1 MAAINPVLQRV
12 VVVALC
18 LVPYIP
24 AVSSL
29 SSSSS
34 SSSPLKGYHFGTS
47 SSTSS
52 SNLNIPK
59 VTASDA
65 LRQGRKKQQ
74 SYVPDGL
81 TLEQYTQIKNDELA
95 KFRSMNLGAW
105 GPRFQLVDG
114 DPDSNWFNLPSLWTG
129 GYNANNNLNNGKQKQ
144 QSESGRNLMGQR
156 VGGMIHVL
164 ATCLRRNA
172 LAYMMLLYTTQLL
185 LNRSLPSA
193 KIFMSTPKCSSVG
206 KTLLVPLATLKLL
219 NLISRTMI
227 EKRLMGE
234 VEIMKMNGPTKL
246 SAAVALLMGLVS
258 IVLR

>member
-1 MAAINPVLQRV
+1 MAAINPVLQLV

-29 SSSSS
+29 SS

-129 GYNANNNLNNGKQKQ
+129 GYNANNNLNNGKLKQKPNQ
-144 QSESGRNLMGQR
+144 QSESRRNLMGQR
-156 VGGMIHVL
+156 VGGMAHVL
-164 ATCLRRNA
+164 AICLRRYA
-172 LAYMMLLYTTQLL
+172 LAYMMLLLSTQLL

-193 KIFMSTPKCSSVG
+193 KIFMSTPKWHTVG
-206 KTLLVPLATLKLL
+206 KTLLVPFATLKLL

-227 EKRLMGE
+227 EKKLFGE
-234 VEIMKMNGPTKL
+234 VEIMKRNGTTIL
-246 SAAVALLMGLVS
+246 AAAVALLMGLDRLS
-258 IVLR
+258 

>member
-1 MAAINPVLQRV
+1 MAAINLVLQL
-12 VVVALC
+12 VVALC
-18 LVPYIP
+18 LFCHIP
-24 AVSSL
+24 AVASL

-34 SSSPLKGYHFGTS
+34 PSSPLKGYHFGTS
-47 SSTSS
+47 YTAATAN
-52 SNLNIPK
+52 SNAKK

-65 LRQGRKKQQ
+65 LRSGRQQ

-81 TLEQYTQIKNDELA
+81 TLEQYAKIKNDELT
-95 KFRSMNLGAW
+95 KNRSKNFGAW
-105 GPRFQLVDG
+105 GPRFQIVDG

-193 KIFMSTPKCSSVG
+193 KIFMSTPKWPSVG

-234 VEIMKMNGPTKL
+234 VEIMKMNGTTKL